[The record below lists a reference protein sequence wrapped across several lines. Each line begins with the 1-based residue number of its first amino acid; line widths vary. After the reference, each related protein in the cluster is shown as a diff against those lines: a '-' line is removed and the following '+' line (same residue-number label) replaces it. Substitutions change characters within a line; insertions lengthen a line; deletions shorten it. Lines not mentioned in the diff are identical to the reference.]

1 MVISD
6 HFLHPNFDARLF
18 CRFGARSLHLGE
30 SALACPVV
38 KTILPLTPL
47 SNTASKHSCSLCVKY
62 NPTMTNFMFCFSPV
76 LVSCFYV
83 VAARFVTTARFV
95 TKVTKR
101 VRFAEKSTRCTFCH
115 AFASN
120 TIICLSLLWLCVC
133 VRTRAFVC
141 VFPRTRVCVDVHL
154 SVAAR
159 ARPRML
165 CIVLC
170 LLSPPQS
177 ALDKFC
183 IALSRLRGYC
193 CP

>member
-133 VRTRAFVC
+133 AHA
-141 VFPRTRVCVDVHL
+141 RVC
-154 SVAAR
+154 
-159 ARPRML
+159 
-165 CIVLC
+165 
-170 LLSPPQS
+170 
-177 ALDKFC
+177 
-183 IALSRLRGYC
+183 LRVPAHTC
-193 CP
+193 VC